1 MRLPVVSATPA
12 SDLERAAQ
20 RYGDDIYRLAILLLG
35 DERQAARA
43 LLQAVR
49 RMALDGTP
57 PDEPALIRALLAA
70 LPKEAARPPRRLPGW
85 ATPPPA
91 RAEAAPLLAA
101 IARLPRQLRLML
113 GLSIGRAFE
122 PRQLAAI
129 VGGDEAGAREQLRDA
144 LLLLAPHAPIERA
157 SLLTETD
164 PPAACRPTRAAL
176 ALADP
181 ARMADPSIRGHLA
194 LCSLCRAADLAWSQL
209 SASVGEI
216 LRGSLRELR
225 LPAQL
230 LGELQAA
237 ARAPGGEAAG
247 WLAQP
252 RTRIALV
259 TLPVLLLIAFLVW
272 PRSAPDA
279 SGSTAG
285 PAAADPRALVQRATA
300 QLYAPPPG
308 QAGVWHAQY
317 AIQWF
322 FADGAAVL
330 LNADQWLDPAGDRHR
345 LQLVHHSGGGPYEF
359 ELSDGTQSLWYA
371 VSDSYVNSLY
381 PFGARG
387 PNLRVRFPTNQRQR
401 AAMLEARLGSGPW
414 ALPRSYLR
422 QAASAELRTWGRQ
435 RDADGRLLQL
445 VSFAGTSPLALP
457 PDAPEAT
464 SSRVTVL
471 LTIDEASGQLREVRE
486 LFGEAGAEQSAR
498 STWRLVAEET
508 ITDTPAANRAFDQAA
523 AWNGVGTFA
532 PVPQLR
538 TPLLPLLDWPQLV
551 APAWLVQQG
560 ARDILMPAQPP
571 PGTAAAVLVNAGG
584 SPGPENGYLLGSLSF
599 GYAGPQRQ
607 LFLHT
612 VQAGDQ
618 DFALSRADQLSVNGM
633 TVRLQAM
640 PAQGYRA
647 LILHPG
653 SLPERPLTTS
663 VVAQG
668 YTRAE
673 LLDVVRSLAPPSL
686 AALRAQAA
694 LFVEQ
699 QPHDAAWQ
707 ALLGA
712 LADPPQPP
720 DGGARHFTEQV
731 FKRQSQQPDPFADPY
746 HSPPYGG
753 WPATFV
759 QENWARRTTED
770 DVAVTMTR
778 SSDGRELGRQWRD
791 PVNSWDYNAVLG
803 SLRTYPSWP
812 SLLRLNEDQSLVLRL
827 LTCPG
832 AILRN
837 TSSGANAVVLT
848 ESSWRGSTCTN
859 GDAYANLWNWQ
870 INMPEHA
877 GEQAPYLA
885 DLLENT
891 LTTVITLGGDGRPAR
906 TEIWSGA
913 PGNGALLEA
922 WERLSEEVLPAA
934 RVPAQTFSA
943 QPPQAIVHRNYG
955 LPASSFARAMRG
967 ASGLGE
973 VLQFAE
979 SPVLGFTPG
988 PGRPEFHAFEIPN
1001 ASPSASD
1008 LPFSPG
1014 SNLFEDIAL
1023 SGYALLSTYT
1033 ISATDGA
1040 QELSFYQGPAREM
1053 AANLKALASWNSSVA
1068 QPLTIGDQTVQ
1079 AWDVIDMNASPSRHW
1094 LLFEYQGTLV
1104 AVQDA
1109 VPNLL
1114 PVLAGLEVLK
1124 VPDAPTP

>member
-1 MRLPVVSATPA
+1 VVSATPA
-12 SDLERAAQ
+12 SDLERAVQ

-43 LLQAVR
+43 LIQAVR

-85 ATPPPA
+85 AAPSPA
-91 RAEAAPLLAA
+91 HPEAAPLLAA
-101 IARLPRQLRLML
+101 IVRLPRPLRLVL
-113 GLSIGRAFE
+113 GLAIGRAFE

-129 VGGDEAGAREQLRDA
+129 VGGDEASAREQLRDA

-164 PPAACRPTRAAL
+164 PPADCRPTRAAL

-181 ARMADPSIRGHLA
+181 ARMADPSVRGHLA

-209 SASVGEI
+209 SASVEEI
-216 LRGSLRELR
+216 LRGALRELR

-230 LGELQAA
+230 LGDMQAA
-237 ARAPGGEAAG
+237 ARAPGGEAAS

-259 TLPVLLLIAFLVW
+259 TVPVLLLIAFLVW
-272 PRSAPDA
+272 PRGAPTPTGSSADLA
-279 SGSTAG
+279 
-285 PAAADPRALVQRATA
+285 AAADPRTLVQRATA
-300 QLYAPPPG
+300 QLYAPPPD

-330 LNADQWLDPAGDRHR
+330 LNADQWRDPAGGRHR

-371 VSDSYVNSLY
+371 VSESYVNSLY
-381 PFGARG
+381 PFGAHG
-387 PNLRVRFPTNQRQR
+387 PNLRVRFPANERQR
-401 AAMLEARLGSGPW
+401 AEMLQARLGSGPW
-414 ALPRSYLR
+414 AVPRAYLR

-445 VSFAGTSPLALP
+445 VSFAGISPLALP

-464 SSRVTVL
+464 TSKVTVL

-486 LFGEAGAEQSAR
+486 LFGESGAEQSAR
-498 STWRLVAEET
+498 STWRLVSEET
-508 ITDTPAANRAFDQAA
+508 ITDTPAANRAFDQAT
-523 AWNGVGTFA
+523 AWNGIGTFA
-532 PVPQLR
+532 TVPQLR
-538 TPLLPLLDWPQLV
+538 SPLLPLLDWPQLV
-551 APAWLVQQG
+551 SPAWLVQQG
-560 ARDILMPAQPP
+560 ARDILMPAQAP
-571 PGTAAAVLVNAGG
+571 PGTSAAVLVNAGAP
-584 SPGPENGYLLGSLSF
+584 PGPQDGYLLGILSF
-599 GYAGPQRQ
+599 GYIGPERQ

-612 VQAGDQ
+612 VLAGDQ
-618 DFALSRADQLSVNGM
+618 DFALSRADQLAVNGM

-663 VVAQG
+663 VLAQG

-673 LLDVVRSLAPPSL
+673 LLDMIRSLAPPSL

-731 FKRQSQQPDPFADPY
+731 FKRQSEQPDPFADPY
-746 HSPPYGG
+746 HAPPYGG

-759 QENWARRTTED
+759 QENWARRTAD
-770 DVAVTMTR
+770 GDLAVTITR
-778 SSDGRELGRQWRD
+778 STDGRELGRQWRD
-791 PVNSWDYNAVLG
+791 PANSWDYDTVLG
-803 SLRTYPSWP
+803 SLTSYPSWP
-812 SLLRLNEDQSLVLRL
+812 PLLRLNEDQSLVLRM

-832 AILRN
+832 AIQRD
-837 TSSGANAVVLT
+837 TSNGANTVMLI
-848 ESSWRGSTCTN
+848 ESSWRGPTCAK
-859 GDAYANLWNWQ
+859 GDAYAKLWDWQ
-870 INMPEHA
+870 TNTPEHA
-877 GEQAPYLA
+877 GDQAPYLA

-891 LTTVITLGGDGRPAR
+891 LTTVITLNGDGRPAR
-906 TEIWSGA
+906 TEIWSGI
-913 PGNGALLEA
+913 PGNGALLES
-922 WERLSEEVLPAA
+922 WERINEELVQAD

-943 QPPQAIVHRNYG
+943 QPPAALVRRSYG
-955 LPASSFARAMRG
+955 QPSSSFARAMRG
-967 ASGLGE
+967 AGLEE
-973 VLQFAE
+973 VLQFAS

-988 PGRPEFHAFEIPN
+988 SGNPEFHAFEIPN
-1001 ASPSASD
+1001 ASPTAD
-1008 LPFSPG
+1008 LPFTSG
-1014 SNLFEDIAL
+1014 TNVFENIAL
-1023 SGYALLSTYT
+1023 GGYAFLSTYT
-1033 ISATDGA
+1033 ITSTDGT
-1040 QELSFYQGPAREM
+1040 QMLRFYQGPAREM
-1053 AANLKALASWNSSVA
+1053 AANLKVQGIWNSSVA
-1068 QPLTIGDQTVQ
+1068 QPITIGDQTVQ
-1079 AWDVIDMNASPSRHW
+1079 AWDVIDMGAERHW
-1094 LLFEYQGTLV
+1094 LLFEYKGTLV
-1104 AVQDA
+1104 AAQDA
-1109 VPNLL
+1109 DIRMW
-1114 PVLAGLEVLK
+1114 PVLSRLQVLN
-1124 VPDAPTP
+1124 TPNALTR

>member
-1 MRLPVVSATPA
+1 MVSATPA
-12 SDLERAAQ
+12 SDLERAVQ

-35 DERQAARA
+35 DERQAART
-43 LLQAVR
+43 LIQAVR
-49 RMALDGTP
+49 RMTLDGTP

-70 LPKEAARPPRRLPGW
+70 LPKEAARPPRRLPAW
-85 ATPPPA
+85 AVPPPA
-91 RAEAAPLLAA
+91 RSEAAALLAA
-101 IARLPRQLRLML
+101 IAHLPRQLRLVL
-113 GLSIGRAFE
+113 GLAIGRAFE

-129 VGGDEAGAREQLRDA
+129 VGGDEASAREQLRDA

-164 PPAACRPTRAAL
+164 PPADCRPTRAAL

-209 SASVGEI
+209 SASVEEI
-216 LRGSLRELR
+216 LRGALRELR

-230 LGELQAA
+230 LGDMQAA
-237 ARAPGGEAAG
+237 ARAPGGEATS
-247 WLAQP
+247 WLAHP

-272 PRSAPDA
+272 PRSAPTP
-279 SGSTAG
+279 SGSTADL
-285 PAAADPRALVQRATA
+285 ATAADPRTLVERASA
-300 QLYAPPPG
+300 QLYAPPAG
-308 QAGVWHAQY
+308 QSGVWHAQY

-330 LNADQWLDPAGDRHR
+330 LNADQWLDPAGKRHR

-371 VSDSYVNSLY
+371 VSENYANSLY
-381 PFGARG
+381 PFGAHG
-387 PNLRVRFPTNQRQR
+387 PNLRVRFSASERER
-401 AAMLEARLGSGPW
+401 AEMLEARLGSGPW
-414 ALPRSYLR
+414 ALPRNYLR

-464 SSRVTVL
+464 TSRVTVL

-486 LFGEAGAEQSAR
+486 LFGESGSEQSAR
-498 STWRLVAEET
+498 STWRLVSEET
-508 ITDTPAANRAFDQAA
+508 ITDTPAANRAFDQST

-532 PVPQLR
+532 MMPQLR

-551 APAWLVQQG
+551 SPAWLVQQG
-560 ARDILMPAQPP
+560 TSDILMPAQAP
-571 PGTAAAVLVNAGG
+571 PGTAAAVLVNAGAAQ
-584 SPGPENGYLLGSLSF
+584 GPENGYLLGSLSF
-599 GYAGPQRQ
+599 GYVGPERQ

-612 VQAGDQ
+612 VLAGDQ
-618 DFALSRADQLSVNGM
+618 DFALSRADQLTVDRM

-663 VVAQG
+663 IVAQG

-673 LLDVVRSLAPPSL
+673 MIDVIRSLRPPSL

-699 QPHDAAWQ
+699 QPHDEAWQ

-712 LADPPQPP
+712 LADPLQPLE
-720 DGGARHFTEQV
+720 GGARHFTEQV
-731 FKRQSQQPDPFADPY
+731 YKRQSSLTDPFADPY
-746 HSPPYGG
+746 HAPPYGG

-759 QENWARRTTED
+759 QENWARPTAEGDIVTT
-770 DVAVTMTR
+770 TTR
-778 SSDGRELGRQWRD
+778 DGNGRELGRQWRD
-791 PVNSWDYNAVLG
+791 PINSWDYDAVLG
-803 SLRTYPSWP
+803 SLTSYPSWP
-812 SLLRLNEDQSLVLRL
+812 PLLRLNEDQSLVLRL

-832 AILRN
+832 AIQRG
-837 TSSGANAVVLT
+837 TSNGANTVMLI
-848 ESSWRGSTCTN
+848 ESSWRGPTCAK
-859 GDAYANLWNWQ
+859 GDAYAKLWDWQ
-870 INMPEHA
+870 TNTPEHA
-877 GEQAPYLA
+877 SDQAPYLA

-891 LTTVITLGGDGRPAR
+891 LTTVITMGGDGRPAR
-906 TEIWSGA
+906 TEIWSGI
-913 PGNGALLEA
+913 PGNGALLES
-922 WERLSEEVLPAA
+922 WERLSEELVPPA
-934 RVPAQTFSA
+934 RLPAQTFNA
-943 QPPQAIVHRNYG
+943 QPPTATVRRNYG
-955 LPASSFARAMRG
+955 LPSSSFARAVRG
-967 ASGLGE
+967 ATLEE
-973 VLQFAE
+973 VLQLAE
-979 SPVLGFTPG
+979 SPVLGFAPG
-988 PGRPEFHAFEIPN
+988 AGKPELQGFETPN
-1001 ASPSASD
+1001 APPSAEST
-1008 LPFSPG
+1008 PFISG
-1014 SNLFEDIAL
+1014 GNVFENIAL
-1023 SGYALLSTYT
+1023 AGYAFLSTYT
-1033 ISATDGA
+1033 ITATDGT
-1040 QELSFYQGPAREM
+1040 QLLSFYQGPAREM
-1053 AANLKALASWNSSVA
+1053 VANLKVQGVWNSSVL
-1068 QPLTIGDQTVQ
+1068 QPITIGDQTVQ
-1079 AWDVIDMNASPSRHW
+1079 AWDVIDMAQGRHW
-1094 LLFEYQGTLV
+1094 LLFEYEGTLV

-1109 VPNLL
+1109 DIRLW

-1124 VPDAPTP
+1124 APDASIP